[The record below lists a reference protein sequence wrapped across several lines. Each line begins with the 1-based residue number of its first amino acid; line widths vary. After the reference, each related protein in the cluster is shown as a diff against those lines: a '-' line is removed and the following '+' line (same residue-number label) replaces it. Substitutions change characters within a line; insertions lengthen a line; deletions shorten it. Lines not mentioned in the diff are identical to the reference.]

1 MMFTTLLIANR
12 GEIACRIIRTA
23 RQMGLSTVAIYSEA
37 DANSLH
43 VKLAD
48 RAFCVGPATAS
59 ASYLNIEKIIE
70 VAKQSGAEAIHP
82 GYGFLSENMDFAKA
96 CEQAKLTFVG
106 PSVSAMEAMASKQL
120 AKQRLQNTTVPLTPG
135 YHGQDQSDQRLR
147 QAAEELGFPVLLK
160 AANGG
165 GGKGMRAVFHADDFQ
180 SALDSA
186 RREAKAS
193 FGNDTMILEALIQEP
208 RHIEVQIM
216 ADNHGQVVHL
226 YERDCSIQR
235 RHQKII
241 EEARASHLP
250 DERRQ
255 QLTNAA
261 IEVAKTIDYRGAG
274 TVEFIVDK
282 KGTFYFMEMNTRLQ
296 VEHPITE
303 MITGLDLVEW
313 QLRIAANE
321 KLPLSQN
328 QIQAHGHAIECRICA
343 EDPAHDFMPS
353 IGEITFLKEPQNEHI
368 RIDTG
373 ITEHAV
379 ISRYYDSMIAKCIA
393 WGETREQARTRLL
406 QALQHYYIGG
416 VKTNLPMLQAILQH
430 PRFIQNQL
438 STHFLQE
445 ETFSPNQQ
453 ASALALH
460 ALACLDYWFCAAH
473 PEPLYQDTFAWQPHL
488 QSNWVRSYQYQQEK
502 IDIHFTPIAANEV
515 ELTIA
520 TPAHLQTAVQHYQI
534 NLEGNHLSLNDG
546 KTIHR
551 LVVQHQTDQW
561 TIFTPEGPII
571 INAYTDYQHQLG
583 QKNGAEN
590 QLTAPMPGT
599 IIALFKKKGDVIQ
612 AGEPLLILEAMKME
626 HTIRAPHDGT
636 IRDIFYAVG
645 AQVNEGATLVDLE
658 EA

>member
-1 MMFTTLLIANR
+1 MFTTLLIANR

-37 DANSLH
+37 DAQSLH

-48 RAFCVGPATAS
+48 QAFCVGPATAS
-59 ASYLNIEKIIE
+59 ASYLNIEKIIDI
-70 VAKQSGAEAIHP
+70 AKQSGAEAIHP
-82 GYGFLSENMDFAKA
+82 GYGFLSENMAFAQA
-96 CEQAKLTFVG
+96 CKQAKLIFVG
-106 PSVSAMEAMASKQL
+106 PSVSAMESMASKQL
-120 AKQRLQNTTVPLTPG
+120 AKQRLQNSAVPLTPG
-135 YHGQDQSDQRLR
+135 YHGQDQSDKRLL
-147 QAAEELGFPVLLK
+147 QAAEEIGFPVLLK

-165 GGKGMRAVFHADDFQ
+165 GGKGMRAVFQADDFQ

-193 FGNDTMILEALIQEP
+193 FGDDTMILETLVQEP

-241 EEARASHLP
+241 EEAPASHLP
-250 DERRQ
+250 EDRRQ

-261 IEVAKTIDYRGAG
+261 IEVAKTIEYRGAG
-274 TVEFIVDK
+274 TVEFIMDK

-328 QIQAHGHAIECRICA
+328 QIQVHGHAIECRICA

-353 IGEITFLKEPQNEHI
+353 IGEITFLKEPQGEHV

-416 VKTNLPMLQAILQH
+416 VKTNLPILQAILKH

-445 ETFSPNQQ
+445 ETFVQDQQ
-453 ASALALH
+453 APTLALH
-460 ALACLDYWFCAAH
+460 AAACLDYWFCTAH
-473 PEPLYQDTFAWQPHL
+473 PEPLYQDTFAWQSHL
-488 QSNWVRSYQYQQEK
+488 QSRWIRSYQYQQEK
-502 IDIHFTPIAANEV
+502 IDIHVTPITANEV
-515 ELTIA
+515 ELTIL
-520 TPAHLQTAVQHYQI
+520 TSEHLQTAAQYYQI
-534 NLEGNHLSLNDG
+534 SLEGNHLSLNDG

-551 LVVQHQTDQW
+551 VIAQHRHNEW
-561 TIFTPEGPII
+561 TIFTEKGPVII
-571 INAYTDYQHQLG
+571 EAYTDYQHQLG
-583 QKNGAEN
+583 QKHASEN

-599 IIALFKKKGDVIQ
+599 IIALFKKKGDVIE

-626 HTIRAPHDGT
+626 HTIRAPHNGT
-636 IRDIFYAVG
+636 IRDIFYGIG
-645 AQVNEGATLVDLE
+645 AQVNEGVTLVDLE